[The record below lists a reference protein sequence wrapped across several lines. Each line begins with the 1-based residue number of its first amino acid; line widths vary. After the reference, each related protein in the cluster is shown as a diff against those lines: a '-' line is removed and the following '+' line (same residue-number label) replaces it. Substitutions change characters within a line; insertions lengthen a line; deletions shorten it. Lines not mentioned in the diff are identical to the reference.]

1 MRFPR
6 RRTKR
11 NWLITVLVVGL
22 VAGGGSLTLGQ
33 ELGRATKNTSPWT
46 KAGKDKPGHPG
57 APGSHHEHMKKF
69 VGRWQAKTR
78 IYPGPDAEPIEMSG
92 SMSNSMIMGGRFL
105 QSDFKGEMMGRKF
118 TGMGYEGFD
127 NARQE
132 HVATW
137 VDNENTEIFYFRGT
151 CNDDRTVITAFSE
164 RLDAKT
170 GNVKKIKSVTTL
182 RSTSMYTFE
191 NWEEGDDGE
200 YRKTMEIIYTRS

>member
-1 MRFPR
+1 MRFHR
-6 RRTKR
+6 RNTKW

-33 ELGRATKNTSPWT
+33 KVGGAKKNTSPWT

-57 APGSHHEHMKKF
+57 APGSHHEQMKKF

-78 IYPGPDAEPIEMSG
+78 IYPGSDAEPIDMSG
-92 SMSNSMIMGGRFL
+92 SVSNRMIMGGRFL
-105 QSDFKGEMMGRKF
+105 QSDFNGEMMGAKF

-151 CNDDRTVITAFSE
+151 CNDDGTVITAFSE

-170 GNVKKIKSVTTL
+170 GKVKKIKSVTTL
-182 RSTSMYTFE
+182 RSTTMYTFE